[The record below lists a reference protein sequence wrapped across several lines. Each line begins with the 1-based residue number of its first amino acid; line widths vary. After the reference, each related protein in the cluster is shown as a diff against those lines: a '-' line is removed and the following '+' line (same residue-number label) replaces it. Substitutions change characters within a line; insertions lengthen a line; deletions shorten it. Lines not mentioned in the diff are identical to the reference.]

1 MICVKHSLG
10 YYMCLMLSNDNESKV
25 LIDVDQ
31 FIQSI
36 YKNELNETLFKN
48 ILNDLVPKFKAV
60 YKLHLKY
67 SESICVFK
75 RMVCSLDKILL
86 GHKGI
91 DDLSNFELRYL
102 WNNAL
107 AYSQDVNLELLG
119 FKNQEKRNRNGLEEY
134 LIQLTKHY
142 SKLLFIRIDLS
153 IALDHQHEVGIEQF
167 NHYLRIFINRV
178 QNQDTCFKDLQGY
191 AWAIEQGEKK
201 GYHCHVL
208 LIYDG
213 HKHQKDFGMAIQ
225 VGKCWT
231 KITESKGY
239 VFTSNSPEYKE
250 RFNQKGILGI
260 GMIHRNKPE
269 QVQNAINAAM
279 YLVNPEK
286 DQQHLRVKTQRMRSF
301 GKGQYEIDKR
311 RGCTVNVLKECVGF
325 KLCEAYP

>member
-1 MICVKHSLG
+1 MQQSHS
-10 YYMCLMLSNDNESKV
+10 ESKV

-36 YKNELNETLFKN
+36 YENELNETLFKN
-48 ILNDLVPKFKAV
+48 VLNDLVPKFKAV

-75 RMVCSLDKILL
+75 RMVCSLDQILL
-86 GHKGI
+86 GHKSIG
-91 DDLSNFELRYL
+91 DLSNFELRYL

-119 FKNQEKRNRNGLEEY
+119 FKYQEKRNRNGLEEY

-167 NHYLRIFINRV
+167 NHYLRIFINRI

-213 HKHQKDFGMAIQ
+213 HKHQSDFGIALQ
-225 VGKCWT
+225 VGQCW
-231 KITESKGY
+231 KQITENKGY
-239 VFTSNSPEYKE
+239 FFTSNSTEYKNK
-250 RFNQKGILGI
+250 FDQKGMLGI
-260 GMIHRNKPE
+260 GMIYRKNPQ

-286 DQQHLRVKTQRMRSF
+286 DNQYLRVKTLRMRSF

-311 RGCTVNVLKECVGF
+311 RGCTINVLKESAGF
-325 KLCEAYP
+325 KLCDAYH

>member
-1 MICVKHSLG
+1 
-10 YYMCLMLSNDNESKV
+10 
-25 LIDVDQ
+25 
-31 FIQSI
+31 
-36 YKNELNETLFKN
+36 
-48 ILNDLVPKFKAV
+48 
-60 YKLHLKY
+60 
-67 SESICVFK
+67 
-75 RMVCSLDKILL
+75 MVCSLDQILL
-86 GHKGI
+86 GHKSI
-91 DDLSNFELRYL
+91 NDLSNFELRYL

-107 AYSQDVNLELLG
+107 AYSQDVDLELLG

-134 LIQLTKHY
+134 LTQLTKHY

-153 IALDHQHEVGIEQF
+153 IALKHQHEVGIERF

-191 AWAIEQGEKK
+191 VWAIEQGEKK
-201 GYHCHVL
+201 GYHSHVL

-225 VGKCWT
+225 VGQCWT
-231 KITESKGY
+231 KITEGKGY
-239 VFTSNSPEYKE
+239 LFTSNSPEYKE

-286 DQQHLRVKTQRMRSF
+286 DHQHLRVKVRGMRSF

-311 RGCTVNVLKECVGF
+311 RGCASGL
-325 KLCEAYP
+325 

>member
-1 MICVKHSLG
+1 
-10 YYMCLMLSNDNESKV
+10 MCLMLPNDNESKV

-31 FIQSI
+31 FIQSV
-36 YKNELNETLFKN
+36 YKTELNKTLFKS

-60 YKLHLKY
+60 YKAHLKY
-67 SESICVFK
+67 SESVCIFK
-75 RMVCSLDKILL
+75 RMVYSLDEILL
-86 GHKGI
+86 GHKSI
-91 DDLSNFELRYL
+91 DELSNFELRFL

-107 AYSQDVNLELLG
+107 IYFNDVNLELLG
-119 FKNQEKRNRNGLEEY
+119 FKSQEKRNRNGLEEY

-213 HKHQKDFGMAIQ
+213 HKHQNDFGIALQ
-225 VGKCWT
+225 VGQCW
-231 KITESKGY
+231 KQITENKGY
-239 VFTSNSPEYKE
+239 FFTSNSTEYKNK
-250 RFNQKGILGI
+250 FDQKGMLGI
-260 GMIHRNKPE
+260 GMIYRKNPQ

-286 DQQHLRVKTQRMRSF
+286 DNQYLRVKTLRMRSF

-311 RGCTVNVLKECVGF
+311 RTCLK
-325 KLCEAYP
+325 